1 LSIVRQEVRK
11 LKDFVKSVRFKI
23 LLCVFALLFG
33 LMLQAAMSAGVA
45 NLPETILQTITR
57 PFSHAAT
64 SISNWVSGTLDKLV
78 NADKYK
84 SENEDLR
91 RQLSELY
98 TEIMDKGAL
107 IEENERLHE
116 MLGIIAER
124 EDLSISLPAAVISRE
139 AVSVSGNFSI
149 NRGSNHGIKPDDPV
163 ITEVGLIGIVTE
175 VAPTYSRVRTIL
187 SNEINIGAKTASG
200 GIVGVIEND
209 ILYSADGKCL
219 MRYIQLDSGIKA
231 GDLVVTSGGSM
242 YPSGL
247 IIGTVV
253 RVFPHENGLS
263 FHAEIEPSDDI
274 LRVTD
279 VFVITS
285 FEGQGVTP

>member
-11 LKDFVKSVRFKI
+11 LKEFVKSVRFKI

-45 NLPETILQTITR
+45 NLPETILQTVTR
-57 PFSHAAT
+57 PFSHAAA

-84 SENEDLR
+84 SENEELR

-124 EDLSISLPAAVISRE
+124 EDLSISLPAAVIARD
-139 AVSVSGNFSI
+139 AVSVSGNFTI

-163 ITEVGLIGIVTE
+163 ITEVGLVGIVTE

-187 SNEINIGAKTASG
+187 SNEINIGVKTASG
-200 GIVGVIEND
+200 GIVGIIEND
-209 ILYSADGKCL
+209 FLYSADGKCL
-219 MRYIQLDSGIKA
+219 MRHIQLDSGIKA

-247 IIGTVV
+247 IIGTVA
-253 RVFPHENGLS
+253 RIFPHENGLS
-263 FHAEIEPSDDI
+263 YHAEIEPSDDI
-274 LRVTD
+274 QRVTD